1 MKLKNR
7 WHILMPIFFFRSAMI
22 LGTPPTAEHL
32 SALDQVID
40 TNLRG
45 LVHCTAFAYQLMI
58 NNTGGGHIV
67 NINSILGHSAAPF
80 APAPLSNVYPATK
93 FGVTALT
100 EVLRQE
106 LNYMKD
112 QRVKVSSISPGLVKT
127 DIIAAS
133 GYPEGAAE
141 IFARTPHL
149 QPEDV
154 ADAVLFAL
162 STPAAVQVHE
172 LTIKPVGE
180 RV

>member
-1 MKLKNR
+1 
-7 WHILMPIFFFRSAMI
+7 MI
-22 LGTPPTAEHL
+22 LGAPPTREHL
-32 SALDQVID
+32 NVLDQVID

-45 LVHCTAFAYQLMI
+45 LVHCTAFAYKLMA
-58 NNTGGGHIV
+58 NNTAGGHIV
-67 NINSILGHSAAPF
+67 NINSILGHSAAAFTPV
-80 APAPLSNVYPATK
+80 PISNVYPATK

-106 LNYMKD
+106 LNYLKD

-127 DIIAAS
+127 EIIAAS
-133 GYPEGAAE
+133 GHPESAAE
-141 IFARTPHL
+141 IFQRTPHL

-162 STPAAVQVHE
+162 GTPPTVQVHE